1 MTFTPA
7 ARKTISDFLK
17 DTDTTPDD
25 YDLILTGDLGFVG
38 SELLKGLLEREDGII
53 LGENYNDCGM
63 MIFDREKQD
72 VHAGGS
78 GCGCSASV
86 LCGYIMQEITA
97 KRLNEVLFVTTGA
110 LMSPTSVQQGESI
123 PGIAHLI
130 HLSSSK

>member
-17 DTDTTPDD
+17 DTSTTPDD

-38 SELLKGLLEREDGII
+38 SELLKGLLQREDGII

-78 GCGCSASV
+78 GCGCSGSV
-86 LCGYIMQEITA
+86 LCSHI
-97 KRLNEVLFVTTGA
+97 LNKMRDGKYNNILFVATGA
-110 LMSPTSVQQGESI
+110 LMSPVSSREGESV
-123 PGIAHLI
+123 PGIAHLVNI
-130 HLSSSK
+130 KRGL